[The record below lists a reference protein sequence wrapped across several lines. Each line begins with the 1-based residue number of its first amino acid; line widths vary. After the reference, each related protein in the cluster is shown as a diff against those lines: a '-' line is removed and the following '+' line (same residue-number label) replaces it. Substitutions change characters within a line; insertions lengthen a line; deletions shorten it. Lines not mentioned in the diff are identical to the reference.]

1 MTKDKGQISF
11 LITLS
16 ILSGLFSLTLPATA
30 ITFDFTFD
38 DVTDS
43 DINDA
48 QTGSGTFSFD
58 GVPNDGTFNLDNQ
71 TGVDFNFTFPDLLIG
86 APTVTFTE
94 NDLTSTNVN
103 FTINTI
109 GSDRFVIFD
118 GLEFTQPV
126 LVGAGTIN
134 ESLILNPSSL
144 SVPSIGDYV
153 AENITFNVINSEGNY
168 QGVSQEQPPT
178 TAVPLETKESWGL
191 VALGLL
197 VLYRSYKKRTQG

>member
-71 TGVDFNFTFPDLLIG
+71 TGVDFNFTFPGLIG
-86 APTVTFTE
+86 LLTVTFTE

-134 ESLILNPSSL
+134 ESLILTPSSL

-153 AENITFNVINSEGNY
+153 AEDITSNVINSEGNY